1 MVIKNESIKYCIQD
15 CTNLYQIID
24 NFNYYIFDLFNLNI
38 HNYPTLPSLAFG
50 IYRSK
55 YLKNYKIP
63 LITGQIFNDI
73 RKSYTGGSTDMYIPY
88 GKNIFAYDVNS
99 LYPFV
104 MKDYPIPIGNIT
116 FFDGDISKIENN
128 PFGFFEVEITAPD
141 NLNIPILQTKFN
153 TGNGTRTI
161 SPLGTWK
168 DMLFSEEINNA
179 IKFGYKFK
187 ILRGY
192 LFEKDFI
199 FTDYINEIIDLN
211 NNKSLVSYIDIDDNK
226 LETILLSNKNE
237 FNISIGIA
245 SAITSYSRIH
255 MSQFKSI
262 DNHYNLYYSD
272 TDSIYIDKPLDDS
285 FISNELGKMKLEY
298 IFNEAVFL
306 SSKVYGGLFNN
317 NSNQI
322 VKIKGFKNKLSY
334 DSLKSLLIK
343 NNKLELN
350 QVKWFKNIEEGNIT
364 LKNQIYTLIP
374 TENKRQL
381 IYKNNEL
388 VDTKPFIID
397 NNKMDSK

>member
-1 MVIKNESIKYCIQD
+1 
-15 CTNLYQIID
+15 
-24 NFNYYIFDLFNLNI
+24 
-38 HNYPTLPSLAFG
+38 
-50 IYRSK
+50 
-55 YLKNYKIP
+55 
-63 LITGQIFNDI
+63 
-73 RKSYTGGSTDMYIPY
+73 MYIPF
-88 GKNIFAYDVNS
+88 GKNIYAYDVNS
-99 LYPFV
+99 LYPFT
-104 MKDYPIPIGNIT
+104 MKTFPMPIGNIT
-116 FFDGDISKIENN
+116 FFEGDITKFN
-128 PFGFFEVEITAPD
+128 PDAFGFFEVEITAPID
-141 NLNIPILQTKFN
+141 LNIPILQTKAKIN
-153 TGNGTRTI
+153 NNLRTVA
-161 SPLGTWK
+161 PLGTWT
-168 DMLFSEEINNA
+168 DMIFSEEINNA

-199 FTDYINEIIDLN
+199 FTDYINDLYEIKKANNKNDAMYLISKLLMNSLYGRFGMDYRMDEHIIIDNDQLYNIIDNYSINEIIDLN
-211 NNKSLVSYIDIDDNK
+211 NNKSLVSYIDDNK

-350 QVKWFKNIEEGNIT
+350 QVKWFKNIEESNIT